1 MTTQRSR
8 ISRRHVLALG
18 ALAAASIVSACGGE
32 GGATTAPASGVT
44 QATGSAAPKPTTAA
58 TAAPAS
64 TSAPVVGSVAVATTA
79 PAATAGTTGTT
90 SAAASGPKPMIKG
103 KIQVMR
109 GTGSDDVWN
118 ARVADFKAK
127 TGVTVDMVVTTGN
140 VDDGT
145 IPTALKSG
153 SGPDTVNVNSGP
165 SRVGFLAQ
173 AGLIRPLDDAY
184 KTYGWEAKLVPS
196 VVDRLKNQGK
206 IYQGKIW
213 EFPAT
218 VDVIYWDYHKDV
230 YQKAGIKPPTTL
242 DEMNANFEKL
252 KGMGLFAINLPVRTN
267 TPVGWLFG
275 NLAQAAAGR
284 DGVADVLFGDGR
296 WDQPAF
302 MQAAQTMAD
311 WNKKGYIAP
320 AVTALTDQ
328 ESIPVFANKQSAT
341 YCVGTW
347 AITTLADAN
356 ADLGNIDTFFTPKI
370 TPAGSLMP
378 TGGFGNSWVVAA
390 DSKNPDAAY
399 AWIDYLFSDELIK
412 QGFDNPKSGSIP
424 TVKIPA
430 GVMPKTEL
438 LKKAVDTLG
447 TAGTGY
453 NPSVHLPPTV
463 ASVYFENL
471 QGLAQ
476 GLVQPDKAMAAI
488 QAAKDK
494 AK

>member
-1 MTTQRSR
+1 MDALRRNIT
-8 ISRRHVLALG
+8 RRHLLALG
-18 ALAAASIVSACGGE
+18 ALAAASIVSACGGSASPT
-32 GGATTAPASGVT
+32 ATTAPLA
-44 QATGSAAPKPTTAA
+44 SAAMA
-58 TAAPAS
+58 TSAPAS
-64 TSAPVVGSVAVATTA
+64 MATTA
-79 PAATAGTTGTT
+79 PAATTGTT
-90 SAAASGPKPMIKG
+90 SMAAAMAKPMVKG

-118 ARVADFKAK
+118 ARVTDFKAK
-127 TGVTVDMVVTTGN
+127 TGVTVEMVVTTGN

-173 AGLIRPLDDAY
+173 AGLIKPLDDAY
-184 KTYGWEAKLVPS
+184 KTYGWEQKMVPA
-196 VVDRLKNQGK
+196 VVDRLRNQGK

-230 YQKAGIKPPTTL
+230 YAKAGIKPPTTL

-252 KGMGLFAINLPVRTN
+252 KGMGLYPINLAARTN

-284 DGVADVLFGDGR
+284 DGVADVLFAEGR

-302 MQAAQTMAD
+302 MQAAQLMAD
-311 WNKKGYIAP
+311 WSKKQYIAP
-320 AVTALTDQ
+320 SVTALTDL
-328 ESIPVFANKQSAT
+328 ESIPVFANKQSTT

-347 AITTLADAN
+347 AITTLSDAM
-356 ADLGNIDTFFTPKI
+356 ADLGNIDTFFMPKI
-370 TPAGSLMP
+370 TPVGSLMP

-399 AWIDYLFSDELIK
+399 AWIDYLFSDDLIK

-430 GVMPKTEL
+430 GVVPKTEL

-463 ASVYFENL
+463 ATVYFENL

-476 GLVQPDKAMAAI
+476 GLVQPDKALAAI
-488 QAAKDK
+488 QAAKEK